1 MASWEVHGKGSLR
14 QGSGEGKGDK
24 VEVGD
29 VHTARLLWIFD
40 GSVPW
45 AQYNHLEK
53 SLCSFKPK
61 PHCWES
67 KDCLTH
73 AYVH

>member
-1 MASWEVHGKGSLR
+1 MGTCDREGEFKKLRSRNVASWEVHGKGSLR

-29 VHTARLLWIFD
+29 VHTAGLLWIFD

-45 AQYNHLEK
+45 V
-53 SLCSFKPK
+53 S
-61 PHCWES
+61 
-67 KDCLTH
+67 
-73 AYVH
+73 V